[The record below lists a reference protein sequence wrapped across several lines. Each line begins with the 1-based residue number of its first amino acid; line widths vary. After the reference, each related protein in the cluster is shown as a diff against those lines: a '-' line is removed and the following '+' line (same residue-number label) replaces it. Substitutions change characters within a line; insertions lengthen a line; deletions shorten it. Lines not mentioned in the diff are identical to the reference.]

1 MNELFKKPTPGEG
14 VEAEKPA
21 INPGLAQVIVTVI
34 SLASP
39 LINRIKNE
47 YAKEQLLNFT
57 TPLKEAILALSDA
70 NPDDPAQIKNIL
82 LRFFQ
87 ASSFTSETKNELLA
101 IINREVEDEDVR
113 VLVGFIIS
121 WAFDMIPILLD
132 EVKPNTGQ
140 IKEYFLAKLQGPDG
154 GAFIKAL
161 LGLLIKDSEVVEWVS
176 KLIHEL
182 ATGALNIKK

>member
-1 MNELFKKPTPGEG
+1 MNDLFKKPTTADGA
-14 VEAEKPA
+14 EADKPA

-87 ASSFTSETKNELLA
+87 ASSFTAETKNELLT

-113 VLVGFIIS
+113 ILISFIIS

-132 EVKPNTGQ
+132 EVKPNTAQ
-140 IKEYFLAKLQGPDG
+140 IKEYFLSELEGPDG
-154 GAFIKAL
+154 AAFIKAL
-161 LGLLIKDSEVVEWVS
+161 LGLLIKDHEVVDWVS